1 MFCQLCLG
9 RGEFE
14 AQYRIGPY
22 YDTDDIIV
30 IFLLHRK
37 SLLAIS
43 LLGASLLSTVA
54 AAGEAPA
61 GTGGIMQAGPDAEK
75 AVQADYDR
83 LKARGTREG
92 LELFIERHPD
102 HALADKARAE
112 IEKLYGAN

>member
-9 RGEFE
+9 RGGFE

-22 YDTDDIIV
+22 YDTDGIIV
-30 IFLLHRK
+30 IFLRHRK
-37 SLLAIS
+37 SLLASS
-43 LLGASLLSTVA
+43 LLMASLLSTVA

-112 IEKLYGAN
+112 IETLYGAQ

>member
-1 MFCQLCLG
+1 M
-9 RGEFE
+9 
-14 AQYRIGPY
+14 
-22 YDTDDIIV
+22 
-30 IFLLHRK
+30 IFLRHPK

-43 LLGASLLSTVA
+43 LLAISLLSTVA

-112 IEKLYGAN
+112 IERLYGAE

>member
-1 MFCQLCLG
+1 
-9 RGEFE
+9 
-14 AQYRIGPY
+14 
-22 YDTDDIIV
+22 
-30 IFLLHRK
+30 
-37 SLLAIS
+37 
-43 LLGASLLSTVA
+43 
-54 AAGEAPA
+54 
-61 GTGGIMQAGPDAEK
+61 MQAGPDAEK